1 MTVPSHPFAT
11 GIFRFLLVCLLTF
24 VLLIGATLLIAYVIA
39 WLRDG
44 EWDNPQYL
52 SMGMVCGMIVLLFVA
67 VFHLRR
73 DTQSMPFSQREQ
85 FVAKAKTVLQEMGY
99 ALRWQRPNAMA
110 FRPRFHAYLFG
121 GGIHLAVNNQ
131 EAKVT
136 GPKVSLDIF
145 RRCFRLL
152 NHVQHVQL
160 YLQEHRKFTENVIK
174 RVELRLR
181 LRPDQFEAVRK
192 NIIEFLQQDA
202 EVVCELNLL
211 VQAENGIREDILDF
225 RIREWLHREGIH
237 CEIHKDLVHFAET
250 VHPEFE
256 TEAEPH

>member
-1 MTVPSHPFAT
+1 MTVPSRPLIT
-11 GIFRFLLVCLLTF
+11 GIIRFLLVSLLTF
-24 VLLIGATLLIAYVIA
+24 ILLIGATLLIACVIA
-39 WLRDG
+39 WLRNG
-44 EWDNPQYL
+44 EWNSPQYL
-52 SMGMVCGMIVLLFVA
+52 SMGMVCVMIVLLFVA

-73 DTQSMPFSQREQ
+73 ETQRVPFSQREQ

-99 ALRWQRPNAMA
+99 ALRWQRSNAMA
-110 FRPRFHAYLFG
+110 FRPRFHEYLFG
-121 GGIHLAVNNQ
+121 GGIHLAVHNQ
-131 EAKVT
+131 EARVT

-160 YLQEHRKFTENVIK
+160 RLQENRKLTENVIK
-174 RVELRLR
+174 RLELRLR
-181 LRPDQFEAVRK
+181 LGPDQFEAVRK

-211 VQAENGIREDILDF
+211 VQGEKGIREDILDF

-256 TEAEPH
+256 TEAGPH

>member
-52 SMGMVCGMIVLLFVA
+52 SMGMMCGMIVLLFVA

-73 DTQSMPFSQREQ
+73 ETQRVPFSQREQ

-160 YLQEHRKFTENVIK
+160 YLQEHRKFTENMIK

-181 LRPDQFEAVRK
+181 LGPDQFEAVRK

-225 RIREWLHREGIH
+225 RIREWLHRQGIP

-256 TEAEPH
+256 TQAGPH

>member
-1 MTVPSHPFAT
+1 MTVPSRPLAT
-11 GIFRFLLVCLLTF
+11 GIIRFLLVCLLTS
-24 VLLIGATLLIAYVIA
+24 VLLIGAILFISYLIA
-39 WLRDG
+39 WFGNG
-44 EWDNPQYL
+44 EGNSPQYL

-73 DTQSMPFSQREQ
+73 ETQSMPFSQREQ

-99 ALRWQRPNAMA
+99 ALCWQRPNALA

-121 GGIHLAVNNQ
+121 GGIHLTVDNL

-152 NHVQHVQL
+152 NHVQHVHH
-160 YLQEHRKFTENVIK
+160 YLQEHRKFTDNVIK

-181 LRPDQFEAVRK
+181 LGPDQFEAVRK

-211 VQAENGIREDILDF
+211 VQGENGIREDILDF
-225 RIREWLHREGIH
+225 RIREWLHRQGIH
-237 CEIHKDLVHFAET
+237 CEIHKDLVQFVEA
-250 VHPEFE
+250 VHPELE
-256 TEAEPH
+256 TEAGSH